1 MMGYKLRIIP
11 DGVKKQR
18 SDRYS
23 QALSSGLS
31 RPPGDCTAYIKN
43 PLKKEIANSNESHY
57 DLLFGNLYKFFHF
70 WFLFSANLQKKLKSS
85 NE

>member
-1 MMGYKLRIIP
+1 MFYFLELFY
-11 DGVKKQR
+11 DGIQIKNNPRWGKKQR

-23 QALSSGLS
+23 QTLSSGLS
-31 RPPGDCTAYIKN
+31 RLLGDCTAHIKN

-70 WFLFSANLQKKLKSS
+70 
-85 NE
+85 